1 MITMLDIFKLDPEK
15 PLVYIEMT
23 GTHAAV
29 ATLEAKLLQSAP
41 ANFKIAY
48 LQLKNVDQQ
57 PHVTYGYATQDKVK
71 EEALNALVRHLTDN
85 ARTVNKEESS
95 KSKLFGVYFTKDDMA
110 DLINHRATI
119 DNLADEGRLET
130 FENNFDEITNFEENF
145 NRQLVKRCY
154 RERLL

>member
-1 MITMLDIFKLDPEK
+1 MITMLNVFKLDPEK

-23 GTHAAV
+23 GTHATV
-29 ATLEAKLLQSAP
+29 AKLEDELLKSTP
-41 ANFKIAY
+41 VKFKIAY
-48 LQLKNVDQQ
+48 LRLKTVGNQ
-57 PHVTYGYATQDKVK
+57 PHVTYGYATQDPIK
-71 EEALNALVRHLTDN
+71 EEALNALVSHLTFK
-85 ARTVNKEESS
+85 ARTINKEASS
-95 KSKLFGVYFTKDDMA
+95 KSKLFGVYFTKDDIA